1 VFLVAVVAML
11 GQLGIEITTLIATL
25 GVGGLAIALAL
36 QGTLSNFF
44 AGAYMILDKPIRVG
58 DYIELEGGDK
68 GYVQDIGWRSTKI
81 KMLGDKVVIIPN
93 SKIAESKLINYDQPT
108 RAMSVIISC
117 GVGYNENLEKV
128 EKVTIK
134 VGKNIQKTVD
144 GAVKDFEPFIRYN
157 EFGDSNINFSVILR
171 AKNYVAQYLM
181 KHEFIKQL
189 KKAYDKE
196 GIEISWPVTKVYMA
210 KKKVD

>member
-1 VFLVAVVAML
+1 MFLVAVVAML